1 MTRRHDRI
9 RPGTV
14 GSYST
19 IGTDKKDATLTL
31 IEKIEMGALMLAF
44 ALMYIAFEVAF

>member
-1 MTRRHDRI
+1 MRHRHDRV

-19 IGTDKKDATLTL
+19 IGTDKQDTTLSFV
-31 IEKIEMGALMLAF
+31 EKIEMACLMLAF
-44 ALMYIAFEVAF
+44 ALMYIVFEVAF

>member
-1 MTRRHDRI
+1 MTRKKDWV

-19 IGTDKKDATLTL
+19 IGTDKQDATLSFV
-31 IEKIEMGALMLAF
+31 EKLEMAALMLAF
-44 ALMYIAFEVAF
+44 ALMYIVFEVAF

>member
-19 IGTDKKDATLTL
+19 IGTDKKDATLTFV
-31 IEKIEMGALMLAF
+31 EKLEMAALMLAF
-44 ALMYIAFEVAF
+44 ALMYIVFEVAF

>member
-1 MTRRHDRI
+1 MTRKKDWV

-19 IGTDKKDATLTL
+19 IGSDKQEKPLTL
-31 IEKIEMGALMLAF
+31 LERAEMILLFVAF
-44 ALMYIAFEVAF
+44 TLLYIIFEVAF